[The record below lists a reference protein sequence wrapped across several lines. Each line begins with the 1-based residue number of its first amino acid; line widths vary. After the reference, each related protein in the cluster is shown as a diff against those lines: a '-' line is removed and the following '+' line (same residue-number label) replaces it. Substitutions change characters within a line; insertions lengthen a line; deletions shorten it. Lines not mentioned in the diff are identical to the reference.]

1 MHILW
6 YQINGSVALRLALLW
21 PCLSGVVTSRCS
33 CLGEVLIT
41 ALAQSSSGGIAVCTS
56 SFIGMTS
63 RWHIT
68 ANGPIYK
75 ISNSLSWNLLGAKF
89 WGDGEMALWHP
100 LICLCWLLDFNK
112 LFSCL
117 FVRSLGSVLHC
128 VCCTMRSDTRCYFN
142 VRSKADMSSLNL
154 PHAQE

>member
-1 MHILW
+1 MPFLPPNQQRQSTEGTTTVFIIMHILW

-56 SFIGMTS
+56 SFIGMTL

-89 WGDGEMALWHP
+89 WWGGGYGHWP
-100 LICLCWLLDFNK
+100 PF
-112 LFSCL
+112 
-117 FVRSLGSVLHC
+117 
-128 VCCTMRSDTRCYFN
+128 Y
-142 VRSKADMSSLNL
+142 L
-154 PHAQE
+154 PMLAAGF